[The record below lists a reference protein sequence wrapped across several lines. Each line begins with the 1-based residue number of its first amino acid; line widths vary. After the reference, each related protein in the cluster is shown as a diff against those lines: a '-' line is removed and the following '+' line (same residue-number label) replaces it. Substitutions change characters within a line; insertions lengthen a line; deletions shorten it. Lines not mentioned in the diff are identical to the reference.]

1 MVKLRDKSQARQNG
15 DEIKSKIVIRNISLM
30 MTGTQE

>member
-1 MVKLRDKSQARQNG
+1 MVKLRDKSQTRQNG
-15 DEIKSKIVIRNISLM
+15 DAIKSKIVIRNISLM